1 MKTEKNAIGQ
11 LQKAYDSLAWMN
23 LTAHLYDLTEGVRD
37 GRYGMD
43 GNLLDKDTDDCYGQL
58 LGHIRDYAEA
68 GENARERI
76 LKALPKLRE
85 HVTERA
91 EQVQVF
97 SDALMIY
104 EYLFNR
110 AEYSFRTYD
119 KPFDNEEE
127 AKEILRAV
135 FRSEDS
141 AETNLRIQIMLSQL
155 PVRLTKSRFFDLVRG
170 AFSIYGNSDTEA
182 LSGFRYRIVSAA
194 ALLKQSD
201 DRAFSEYRRL
211 TERLS
216 EVSFDDLTE
225 DECNEWEDC
234 VSDAADSLKT
244 STDYLSG
251 LQDCINAFYTVV
263 LLDAGYEDTET
274 KGYMLPA
281 TGAVADFGFAL
292 LAGRNEALAEGSLG
306 PAFAYMEGKLE
317 PLSERVLKDE
327 AKIDAYCEN
336 DAEFKNSEE
345 GKTVLLAKRL
355 MSTSSFAPLSE
366 QETVMV
372 DEAVLNRETDEVITL
387 LEESLKG
394 RSKTYNRAVMA
405 AVLKELPVFF
415 NSHTEVMNYVL
426 HSLKNCSAE
435 WEKRGAVEMFRRML
449 EGAEQE

>member
-155 PVRLTKSRFFDLVRG
+155 PIWTKVKNLLLTGQNVNLHGICGVPLT
-170 AFSIYGNSDTEA
+170 AVNTVEA
-182 LSGFRYRIVSAA
+182 IIG
-194 ALLKQSD
+194 Q
-201 DRAFSEYRRL
+201 
-211 TERLS
+211 
-216 EVSFDDLTE
+216 
-225 DECNEWEDC
+225 
-234 VSDAADSLKT
+234 
-244 STDYLSG
+244 
-251 LQDCINAFYTVV
+251 
-263 LLDAGYEDTET
+263 
-274 KGYMLPA
+274 
-281 TGAVADFGFAL
+281 
-292 LAGRNEALAEGSLG
+292 
-306 PAFAYMEGKLE
+306 GKL
-317 PLSERVLKDE
+317 LQ
-327 AKIDAYCEN
+327 KIN
-336 DAEFKNSEE
+336 N
-345 GKTVLLAKRL
+345 V
-355 MSTSSFAPLSE
+355 
-366 QETVMV
+366 
-372 DEAVLNRETDEVITL
+372 
-387 LEESLKG
+387 
-394 RSKTYNRAVMA
+394 
-405 AVLKELPVFF
+405 
-415 NSHTEVMNYVL
+415 
-426 HSLKNCSAE
+426 
-435 WEKRGAVEMFRRML
+435 
-449 EGAEQE
+449 